1 MLQVIGEGSALHFLQ
16 LDASQVIKG
25 LDEGILSMKVG
36 RKQRLYIPGKETQ
49 VCKLKRALYGL
60 KQSPKAWYTNIDA
73 QICAQGLQ
81 RSNVDNNLYCTYA
94 ANGRI
99 ATLLLYVDD
108 I

>member
-1 MLQVIGEGSALHFLQ
+1 
-16 LDASQVIKG
+16 VIKG